1 MHIASLAKTSSCQIL
16 IESHMN
22 SGKPTA
28 EIYASFGEIFMV
40 KCWLTLSELG
50 GLIINMCSKWVGNRC
65 SVLSAFAV
73 VTLQARDQFWHETL
87 VSSRLLCHTLRLCH
101 KVSQSVTLFL
111 SVCWGPQSNEA
122 YVCRGTCKGQCR
134 TGRSVW
140 CTTVPQSPF
149 EHTEPASLRTTL
161 FQIQGGL
168 IANSF

>member
-28 EIYASFGEIFMV
+28 EIYASFGEIFLA

-50 GLIINMCSKWVGNRC
+50 GLIINMCPKWVGNRC
-65 SVLSAFAV
+65 SVLSAFTA
-73 VTLQARDQFWHETL
+73 VTLQARYQFWHETL
-87 VSSRLLCHTLRLCH
+87 VSSRLLCHTLTLCH
-101 KVSQSVTLFL
+101 KVSQSVTFFPFCVLGASEQWGL
-111 SVCWGPQSNEA
+111 SVQ
-122 YVCRGTCKGQCR
+122 GQCM

-140 CTTVPQSPF
+140 CSIVPISPL
-149 EHTEPASLRTTL
+149 EHIQPAPLRTTL